1 VWAVR
6 VGRLHRSERALAD
19 LPAFSFDAM
28 GAQDATEPAV
38 RFAVAQQLANAAFMF
53 ATGVVFVAI
62 SVGAGLDPSFADIA
76 WAALFVAVGLVAI
89 VLAVGAARDALGRRR
104 EYALARDGLLLV
116 GRDLD
121 EPFPVRGTTYEVHDV
136 DGDRF
141 VVLRHRE
148 REQRL
153 AANHWRA
160 TAGMTLD
167 EALAA
172 LTGPPSAGF
181 YGE

>member
-6 VGRLHRSERALAD
+6 VGRLHRSEQALAD
-19 LPAFSFDAM
+19 LPAFSFDAV

-62 SVGAGLDPSFADIA
+62 SVGAGFDPSFADIA
-76 WAALFVAVGLVAI
+76 WGALFVAVGLVAV
-89 VLAVGAARDALGRRR
+89 VLAIGAARDALRRRR

-121 EPFPVRGTTYEVHDV
+121 EPFPVRGTTYELQD
-136 DGDRF
+136 DNGDRF
-141 VVLRHRE
+141 VVLRHRG

-181 YGE
+181 YAE